1 MLMMMKFHVS
11 RITRGYALPEFVW
24 NQEAFTENQ
33 CGDVDVEMQE
43 NTPQHLPSSP
53 TCLAAGLDPY
63 SMATSRLMTVA
74 ATQRSCSSMSSENVD
89 ASEALVRRAAAAGAQ
104 VILLQEL
111 FATQYFCQEQREQH
125 FLLAESE
132 SDSPLLKRFQA
143 LAKELQVVSQSHT
156 MFTDRCYCCCCCW

>member
-1 MLMMMKFHVS
+1 MMKFHVS